1 MARQN
6 ISSGTVWEESVGYS
20 RAVKVGPYVHVSGT
34 TATDAAG
41 IVVGAG
47 DAYAQT
53 VQVLKN
59 IVSAL
64 ERAGASTSQV
74 VRTRIFVVAVDD
86 WEAVGKAHGEVFGEV
101 RPASTLVVV
110 KGLIDPAMLVEIEV
124 DAYTGE

>member
-6 ISSGTVWEESVGYS
+6 ISSGTVWEKNVGYS

-34 TATDAAG
+34 TATNAAG
-41 IVVGAG
+41 HVVAG

-59 IVSAL
+59 IVRAL
-64 ERAGASTSQV
+64 EQAGATPAQV
-74 VRTRIFVVAVDD
+74 VRTRIYIVDADD
-86 WEAVGKAHGEVFGEV
+86 WEAVGKAHGEAFGDV

-124 DAYTGE
+124 DAYTGD